1 MSDRFTH
8 HAFAGSAMLIAS
20 LIAANASADTPSAK
34 AALSLKPVQRNV
46 EYELVPSDLADQCV
60 VQDIKRSDWSGW
72 EVLAADGTM
81 LRRFA
86 DTNKD
91 AKLDLWCYFNYGVE
105 VYRDI
110 DGDFNGKADQYRWLG
125 TGGTKWGVDED
136 EDGSIDRWKRISA
149 EEVSEELI
157 NALGSANEN
166 RFARLLISQQ
176 ELRSLGLGDSR
187 TEQLSKK
194 TAQAASQF
202 AELAKQQQ
210 VVNETANWVQFAAP
224 PPGIVPA
231 GTQGSTSDLLVYE
244 NAVAMF
250 EQEGKNGQLLVGT
263 LVQVGDAW
271 RLLDLPSVGDDEA
284 IAQSTGVFFRPVA
297 GSMAASSGDPQAGQ
311 QSQQL
316 VSQLEKLDAKLL
328 QTTDKKELATL
339 HDARADVVEQLI
351 KSAATSEE
359 RATWVRQLVDTVSV
373 AVQSG
378 NYPGGVARLRSVA
391 RTYARGDE
399 ALASYADFNA
409 ISSEYVVKQ
418 TPDAKF
424 EQVQEW
430 YLDALT
436 GFIDR
441 YPTTLEAAQATLQLA
456 LSKEF
461 EDKESDALKFY
472 RKVATSFPNTDA
484 GEKAAGAV
492 RRLESQG
499 QRIELAG
506 TTIGGQAFSLSSLRG
521 KPVVIHYWATWCDPC
536 KQDMKQLGRL
546 QTRFKGLQLVGVNVD
561 STRELA
567 TGFLKANP
575 LSWTQLFEEGGLES
589 SPLAKAFGVQTL
601 PTMMLVDKSGKVVRH
616 NIRVEE
622 LDVEL
627 EKLYK

>member
-1 MSDRFTH
+1 MSDRSTNH
-8 HAFAGSAMLIAS
+8 TFAVAAMLLVS
-20 LIAANASADTPSAK
+20 LMTHTASAETPAAK
-34 AALSLKPVQRNV
+34 AALGLKPVQRNV
-46 EYELVPSDLADQCV
+46 QYELVPSEMVDQCV
-60 VQDIKRSDWSGW
+60 VQDIQQSDWSGW

-91 AKLDLWCYFNYGVE
+91 AKLDLWSYFNFGVE

-125 TGGTKWGVDED
+125 TGGTKWGLDED

-157 NALGSANEN
+157 RALGTANTKG
-166 RFARLLISQQ
+166 FARLLISET
-176 ELRSLGLGDSR
+176 ELRSLGLSDSR
-187 TEQLSKK
+187 V
-194 TAQAASQF
+194 
-202 AELAKQQQ
+202 AELATRASRAESEFAEFAKSQKTISP
-210 VVNETANWVQFAAP
+210 TARWVQFAAP

-231 GTQGSTSDLLVYE
+231 GTRGSKRDLLVYE

-250 EQEGKNGQLLVGT
+250 EQEGKSGQLLVGT
-263 LVQVGDAW
+263 LVQVGDGW
-271 RLLDLPSVGDDEA
+271 RLLGLPSIGDDG
-284 IAQSTGVFFRPVA
+284 IAQAGLFFNPVGGSTAANA
-297 GSMAASSGDPQAGQ
+297 GDAGEQA
-311 QSQQL
+311 QQL
-316 VSQLEKLDAKLL
+316 VAQLEKLDAQLR
-328 QTTDKKELATL
+328 QTTDKKEITSL

-351 KSAATSEE
+351 KSAATAEE

-378 NYPGGVARLRSVA
+378 NFPSGVARLRNVA
-391 RTYARGDE
+391 KAYAGGDK

-409 ISSEYVVKQ
+409 ISTEYVVRQ

-441 YPTTLEAAQATLQLA
+441 YQNTPEAAQATLQLA

-461 EDKESDALKFY
+461 EDKESDALKYY

-499 QRIELAG
+499 QRIDLTG
-506 TTIGGQAFSLSSLRG
+506 KTIGGQDFSLSSLRG
-521 KPVVIHYWATWCDPC
+521 QPVVIHYWATWCDPC
-536 KQDMKQLGRL
+536 KQDMKQLRRL
-546 QTRFKGLQLVGVNVD
+546 QTRYKGLELVGVNVD

-567 TGFLKANP
+567 TNFLRENP
-575 LSWTQLFEEGGLES
+575 LSWTQLFGEGGLES

-601 PTMMLVDKSGKVVRH
+601 PTMMLVDQSGKVVRH